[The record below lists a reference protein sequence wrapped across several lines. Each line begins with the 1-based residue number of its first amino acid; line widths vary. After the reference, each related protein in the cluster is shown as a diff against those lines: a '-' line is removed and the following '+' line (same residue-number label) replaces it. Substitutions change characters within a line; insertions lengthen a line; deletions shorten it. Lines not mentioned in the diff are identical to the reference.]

1 MNNSTQSAPR
11 RLLICRNDQVTIA
24 GLGFVALVLLITCT
38 VCWSTLLGVGVD
50 IDRAT
55 PLEVNFQVDLDR
67 ADWPE
72 LTLLPGIGPALAQR
86 IVVSRRNDGRFV
98 DIDALLRVKG
108 IGPVRLA
115 RMRPYLVDWKRRAN
129 QSTGINEE

>member
-1 MNNSTQSAPR
+1 MNNSTHSEPR
-11 RLLICRNDQVTIA
+11 QLLICRRDQITIA
-24 GLGFVALVLLITCT
+24 GLGFVALLLLIAYTA
-38 VCWSTLLGVGVD
+38 CWSTLLGMGVD
-50 IDRAT
+50 IDRVT
-55 PLEVNFQVDLDR
+55 RLEVNFQVDLDR

-115 RMRPYLVDWKRRAN
+115 RMRPYLVDWKRRTD
-129 QSTGINEE
+129 QSSGIIEE